1 LNLLYI
7 FTGSDDFSLKERL
20 KQIKQ
25 ALGDESLASAN
36 TTLLE
41 AKNLTAAE
49 LLNYV
54 QTIPFLAPARLV
66 IVNGLLERFEGA
78 KGKTAAKD
86 TANKNSPD
94 EFARALDNLPPT
106 TLAVLLD
113 YTTAKDGDY
122 REKEKV
128 SVLATNPLF
137 KIIGSRAEVKH
148 FAPLSA
154 QNLPGWVMQ
163 RAKQSSIQMSVPA
176 ARLLGRLAGPDLWA
190 LSTEIE
196 KLGLYAQGRV
206 IEEADVQAMV
216 GYAQE
221 VNIFSL
227 VDAILDCKVKEAQQS
242 LAAFTAGGGSPGFL
256 LFMLV
261 RQLRLMVRYTAL
273 KKRGLKEAEVF
284 KVMGGS
290 EYALRKTAS
299 QAVCQNMDSLK
310 NIYTKL
316 LETDLYIKTGRF
328 EPELALSLLVAE
340 LCGRK

>member
-1 LNLLYI
+1 
-7 FTGSDDFSLKERL
+7 
-20 KQIKQ
+20 
-25 ALGDESLASAN
+25 
-36 TTLLE
+36 
-41 AKNLTAAE
+41 
-49 LLNYV
+49 
-54 QTIPFLAPARLV
+54 
-66 IVNGLLERFEGA
+66 
-78 KGKTAAKD
+78 
-86 TANKNSPD
+86 
-94 EFARALDNLPPT
+94 
-106 TLAVLLD
+106 
-113 YTTAKDGDY
+113 TAKDGDY

-128 SVLATNPLF
+128 SALATNPLF

>member
-1 LNLLYI
+1 MLYI

-20 KQIKQ
+20 KQIKL
-25 ALGDESLASAN
+25 ALGDESLSSAN
-36 TTLLE
+36 TTMLE
-41 AKNLTAAE
+41 GKNLTAAE
-49 LLNYV
+49 LQNYV

-66 IVNGLLERFEGA
+66 IVNGLLERFEGS
-78 KGKTAAKD
+78 KGKAAAKD
-86 TANKNSPD
+86 RADKNSPD
-94 EFARALDNLPPT
+94 EFARALSNLPPT

-128 SVLATNPLF
+128 SALASNPLF
-137 KIIGSRAEVKH
+137 KLVSPGAEVKH

-176 ARLLGRLAGPDLWA
+176 ARLLARFVGADLWA
-190 LSTEIE
+190 LSSEIE
-196 KLGLYAQGRV
+196 KLGLYAQGRAV
-206 IEEADVQAMV
+206 EEADVENMV

-221 VNIFSL
+221 VNIFGL
-227 VDAILDCKVKEAQQS
+227 VDAVLDRKVKEAQQS

-273 KKRGLKEAEVF
+273 KKRGLKEAEIF
-284 KVMGGS
+284 KAMGDS

-299 QAVCQNMDSLK
+299 QAACQNLDSLK
-310 NIYTKL
+310 AIYSKL
-316 LETDLYIKTGRF
+316 LETDFNIKTGRF
-328 EPELALSLLVAE
+328 EPELAMGLLVAE

>member
-1 LNLLYI
+1 M
-7 FTGSDDFSLKERL
+7 

-128 SVLATNPLF
+128 SALATNPLF

-206 IEEADVQAMV
+206 IEEADVQARV

-242 LAAFTAGGGSPGFL
+242 LAAFTAGG
-256 LFMLV
+256 
-261 RQLRLMVRYTAL
+261 
-273 KKRGLKEAEVF
+273 
-284 KVMGGS
+284 
-290 EYALRKTAS
+290 
-299 QAVCQNMDSLK
+299 
-310 NIYTKL
+310 
-316 LETDLYIKTGRF
+316 
-328 EPELALSLLVAE
+328 
-340 LCGRK
+340 